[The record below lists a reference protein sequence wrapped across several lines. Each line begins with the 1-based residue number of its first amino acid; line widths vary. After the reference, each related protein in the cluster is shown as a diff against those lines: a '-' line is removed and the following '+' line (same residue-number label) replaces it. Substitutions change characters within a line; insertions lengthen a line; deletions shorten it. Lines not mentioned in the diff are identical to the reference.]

1 MILPGLRIG
10 LQEWSVCIQ
19 ALALGR
25 SCVLIRK
32 GGIHEPRGGLFMPE
46 HERFALL
53 PSYLHQA
60 AERLHPQYGGEFL
73 AHSVASAQPGV
84 IPVTIWA
91 EVARVWKCTELST
104 AQALGEE
111 VPWSAAEIATRFNYR
126 QQPFLFV
133 LALRVQRLPA
143 LVALPDRPS
152 YGGCRSWIS
161 LEDPVPTEGSTPVI
175 SDAPWAARLA
185 QLDGLLGAKAQGA

>member
-1 MILPGLRIG
+1 MMPPGLRIG
-10 LQEWSVCIQ
+10 LQEWSVCVQ
-19 ALALGR
+19 ALERGR

-32 GGIHEPRGGLFMPE
+32 GGIHEPRGGLFTPE

-60 AERLHPQYGGEFL
+60 AERLHPEYGGEFL
-73 AHSVASAQPGV
+73 AQSVRTAQPGV

-91 EVARVWKCTELST
+91 AVARVWKCTEL
-104 AQALGEE
+104 ARVQALGAEL
-111 VPWSAAEIATRFNYR
+111 PWSAAEIATRFAYR

-133 LALRVQRLPA
+133 LALRVQRLPT
-143 LVALPDRPS
+143 LLALPDRPS

-161 LEDPVPTEGSTPVI
+161 LEDPVPTEGATPVI
-175 SDAPWAARLA
+175 SDADWSARLA
-185 QLDGLLGAKAQGA
+185 HLDGLLGVRTPGP